1 MRAGFTFYCFF
12 IIQSLYAEIN
22 MPSVFGDHMVLQR
35 NTDVAI
41 WGKAGKNITVNLN
54 TSWNKKVYTIRSDY
68 DGYWKTK
75 VTTPDAGGPFTISIS
90 DGTDTL
96 RLEDILIGEVWV
108 CSGQSNMA
116 MPMRGF
122 KNQPVNGSHK
132 AIVVSENM
140 DIRLFKVQTEIS
152 ERPQENFEGDW
163 KLCEPGSVNNFSATA
178 YYFGKLLHQVLGIP
192 IGLIVS
198 SVGGTRIEPWM
209 DAQAIDKFGFV
220 KDNEKDGIYGNRKPS
235 YLYNAMINPMVGFGI
250 SGVIWYQGESNSK
263 QPNQYQQ
270 LLPGLIQGWRDQ
282 WNIGDFGF
290 YYVQIAPFE
299 YRHGVNSAYIRDAM
313 RKVSLQDIPNIGMA
327 CLMDVGEKYNVHPPD
342 KKLAGER
349 LAYIALAKTYGISGV
364 EYSGPVLK
372 EMLVEGSNVR
382 LIFDH
387 AKNGLT
393 TYGKPLEHFEIA
405 GKDRRYFRAKGMIT
419 KDGVLLES
427 ERVTEPVAV
436 RYAFENFVVGE
447 IFNTEGLPA
456 SSFRTDDWD
465 E

>member
-178 YYFGKLLHQVLGIP
+178 YYFGKLLHQVLDIP

-209 DAQAIDKFGFV
+209 NEQAIDKFDFI
-220 KDNEKDGIYGNRKPS
+220 KENEKEGIYGNRKPS
-235 YLYNAMINPMVGFGI
+235 
-250 SGVIWYQGESNSK
+250 
-263 QPNQYQQ
+263 
-270 LLPGLIQGWRDQ
+270 
-282 WNIGDFGF
+282 
-290 YYVQIAPFE
+290 
-299 YRHGVNSAYIRDAM
+299 
-313 RKVSLQDIPNIGMA
+313 
-327 CLMDVGEKYNVHPPD
+327 
-342 KKLAGER
+342 
-349 LAYIALAKTYGISGV
+349 
-364 EYSGPVLK
+364 
-372 EMLVEGSNVR
+372 
-382 LIFDH
+382 
-387 AKNGLT
+387 
-393 TYGKPLEHFEIA
+393 
-405 GKDRRYFRAKGMIT
+405 
-419 KDGVLLES
+419 
-427 ERVTEPVAV
+427 
-436 RYAFENFVVGE
+436 
-447 IFNTEGLPA
+447 
-456 SSFRTDDWD
+456 
-465 E
+465 